1 MTKMAAM
8 PIYGKN
14 PSKIIFSET
23 NRLISRKLGV
33 RHRWLKY
40 SNVYINHDP
49 VMTLTKFMAR
59 STWVACASELG
70 KLLKCHLKEKA
81 NRKLANGQN
90 IEDSEKRKWPKGL
103 SAPALELNTI
113 IFKHVYWYMQL
124 ISGERLQDH
133 WSSGSGDAKMDSPG
147 HSAQYCTYTMME
159 YNSKDILAC
168 EILDKR
174 MTNLKSAVME
184 KEGLRRC
191 LKKLIGAGIKIR
203 ELCTDGSTS
212 IAAMISKFL
221 NIKFPKST
229 LQHLHTSYFSY
240 IYKLNKPKYF
250 QKYGK
255 KEVYLNVFQ
264 GNI

>member
-1 MTKMAAM
+1 MYINNLGHMTKMAAM

-133 WSSGSGDAKMDSPG
+133 WSSGFHIGK
-147 HSAQYCTYTMME
+147 
-159 YNSKDILAC
+159 NSVFLMTWLICCRRRTRSHQRSITPNGSKQHRSRSRSSSVNSVGESNMSQRSISSTP
-168 EILDKR
+168 KR
-174 MTNLKSAVME
+174 S
-184 KEGLRRC
+184 R
-191 LKKLIGAGIKIR
+191 
-203 ELCTDGSTS
+203 
-212 IAAMISKFL
+212 
-221 NIKFPKST
+221 
-229 LQHLHTSYFSY
+229 
-240 IYKLNKPKYF
+240 
-250 QKYGK
+250 
-255 KEVYLNVFQ
+255 
-264 GNI
+264 